1 MESPVLTLSTGPV
14 PVSRISAIH
23 LDTYCLHG
31 HDRAAA
37 LWIYNV
43 PSPLYF
49 PHGSS
54 DALALATCAERDCF
68 VPVAS
73 LRFASAAIRDV
84 LIDGAEVSVFLIGD
98 ELPFYVVGADDQALR
113 TWLAWHRA
121 ETLPRAPAVTL
132 IS

>member
-1 MESPVLTLSTGPV
+1 MESPVLTLSTITV

-23 LDTYCLHG
+23 LDTYALSAAC
-31 HDRAAA
+31 RAVA

-49 PHGSS
+49 SHGSS
-54 DALALATCAERDCF
+54 DALALRACAERDTF

-84 LIDGAEVSVFLIGD
+84 LIDGAEVSVFVIGD

-113 TWLAWHRA
+113 TWLAWHQA
-121 ETLPRAPAVTL
+121 ETLPRAAAVTL